1 MLLASRGCSVIVNDL
16 GGSRSGE
23 GASNRAADT
32 VVQEIRAQG
41 GKASPNYDSV
51 ENGDNIINQA
61 IRDFGRLDIVI
72 NNAG

>member
-23 GASNRAADT
+23 GASNRAADM
-32 VVQEIRAQG
+32 VVQEIRAKG